1 MTKNYQTQTTR
12 EVTASPEQLIV
23 ELTEIAG
30 AVQEGLL
37 ALAVATGMQVMTTM
51 METDVTA
58 ICGPKGRHN
67 PQRTAVRHGSE
78 DGSVTLGG
86 RRVPV
91 RRPRV
96 RTANGAEEVAVPTYE
111 LFASTEILGRLAM
124 ERMLAK
130 LSARRY
136 GAGLEPVGE
145 TIEATATA
153 TSKSAVSRRF
163 VTATEKALGE
173 LLSAD
178 LSGLDLVALLIDGV
192 HFADHLCVV
201 ALGIGLDGTKHPLG
215 VAEGD
220 TENTTVVRDLLA
232 DLRERGLD
240 TTRPML
246 CVLDGAKAL
255 TKAVTAV
262 FDHPVIQRCQ
272 LHKIRNVTAKLPDA
286 LASTVAKK
294 MRVAYHDPNA
304 LAAQATLE
312 ELARQLATSHPGAAG
327 SLREGL
333 AETLTVTRLGVPPTL
348 ARTLRSTNPIESMIE
363 ISRDH
368 STNVKRWRDGQMV
381 LRWCAAGMVEA
392 SKQFRRVNGFMHL
405 PALRKALEAHVAAGL
420 TPIDYNKEDAA

>member
-58 ICGPKGRHN
+58 ICGPRGRHN
-67 PQRTAVRHGSE
+67 PERTAVRHGSE

-96 RTANGAEEVAVPTYE
+96 RSADGAEEVAVPTYE

-173 LLSAD
+173 LLARICPASI
-178 LSGLDLVALLIDGV
+178 SS
-192 HFADHLCVV
+192 
-201 ALGIGLDGTKHPLG
+201 
-215 VAEGD
+215 
-220 TENTTVVRDLLA
+220 
-232 DLRERGLD
+232 
-240 TTRPML
+240 
-246 CVLDGAKAL
+246 
-255 TKAVTAV
+255 
-262 FDHPVIQRCQ
+262 RC
-272 LHKIRNVTAKLPDA
+272 
-286 LASTVAKK
+286 
-294 MRVAYHDPNA
+294 
-304 LAAQATLE
+304 
-312 ELARQLATSHPGAAG
+312 
-327 SLREGL
+327 
-333 AETLTVTRLGVPPTL
+333 
-348 ARTLRSTNPIESMIE
+348 
-363 ISRDH
+363 
-368 STNVKRWRDGQMV
+368 
-381 LRWCAAGMVEA
+381 
-392 SKQFRRVNGFMHL
+392 
-405 PALRKALEAHVAAGL
+405 
-420 TPIDYNKEDAA
+420 